1 MAGAISIN
9 LMDIKKIF
17 LAVVDLI
24 PVKQELERINAECFF
39 REDIEFNRLK
49 LIGQDENEEA

>member
-39 REDIEFNRLK
+39 REDIEFNRFK

>member
-39 REDIEFNRLK
+39 REDIEFNRFK
-49 LIGQDENEEA
+49 VIGQDENEEA